1 MTGKLLI
8 GRLLKLLKPYK
19 RQIVF
24 IFIYLII
31 SAVLNLLIPLL
42 TRNVMDTGL
51 MKREYDVLVN
61 SVLMIFLFYVLDALI
76 KILEEKQ
83 RIYMED
89 NIHEYLEKQA
99 FSHLMK
105 LKISYY
111 ETRNYSEI
119 LQNTVTDINTISR
132 IANSEV
138 LFSFTQL
145 VSFFGGILGLL
156 IINKQLT
163 CAVLAYIPVKYI
175 IAGFFSKKMQS
186 NTECYI
192 ENYGNYARWYGNTLA
207 GIKEV
212 RLFGLER
219 LKEKE
224 FAAVQRAVLENLKQR
239 NWIKIV
245 ERNSNIIL
253 LQSLISLL
261 YIVGGIKILNL
272 NITVGSLFAFIAYS
286 SYVTEPVS
294 SILNIRYEI
303 AGILPSAKRYFEFLK
318 LDEETEG
325 ESVLMGR
332 EALSIQFDKVHF
344 GYIEGRQVLNGISF
358 SIPAGNS
365 IAFVGLNGSGKT
377 TMIEL
382 LLRLYEPHSGVIRI
396 NGQPV
401 NSYTL
406 ESYRGMISVVNQSVY
421 LFNDTIKNNIC
432 LNGENNPDRLLEV
445 LYKCGLSEFA
455 SEEGINKI
463 VGENGVMLSGGQ
475 KQKIAFA
482 RALIQDRPIMVL
494 DEVTSNLDICAELQ
508 IKELIKNEFKRKTI
522 ILITHKTELL
532 EDMDQIFLIKEGK
545 LKLLSDKKQV
555 FDSDCRKKLI
565 AELEK

>member
-8 GRLLKLLKPYK
+8 GSLLKLLKPYK

-24 IFIYLII
+24 IFIYLVI

-42 TRNVMDTGL
+42 ARNVMDIGL
-51 MKREYDVLVN
+51 MKKEYDVLVN
-61 SVLMIFLFYVLDALI
+61 SVLMIFLFYVLDALV
-76 KILEEKQ
+76 KMLEEKQ

-89 NIHEYLEKQA
+89 NIHEHLEKQA

-224 FAAVQRAVLENLKQR
+224 FSAVRRAVLENLKQR

-245 ERNSNIIL
+245 ERNSNMIL
-253 LQSLISLL
+253 LQGLIS
-261 YIVGGIKILNL
+261 IWTQKKDDRGQE
-272 NITVGSLFAFIAYS
+272 GS
-286 SYVTEPVS
+286 V
-294 SILNIRYEI
+294 
-303 AGILPSAKRYFEFLK
+303 
-318 LDEETEG
+318 
-325 ESVLMGR
+325 
-332 EALSIQFDKVHF
+332 
-344 GYIEGRQVLNGISF
+344 
-358 SIPAGNS
+358 
-365 IAFVGLNGSGKT
+365 
-377 TMIEL
+377 
-382 LLRLYEPHSGVIRI
+382 
-396 NGQPV
+396 
-401 NSYTL
+401 
-406 ESYRGMISVVNQSVY
+406 
-421 LFNDTIKNNIC
+421 
-432 LNGENNPDRLLEV
+432 
-445 LYKCGLSEFA
+445 
-455 SEEGINKI
+455 
-463 VGENGVMLSGGQ
+463 
-475 KQKIAFA
+475 
-482 RALIQDRPIMVL
+482 
-494 DEVTSNLDICAELQ
+494 
-508 IKELIKNEFKRKTI
+508 
-522 ILITHKTELL
+522 
-532 EDMDQIFLIKEGK
+532 
-545 LKLLSDKKQV
+545 
-555 FDSDCRKKLI
+555 
-565 AELEK
+565 